1 MQITGGKLFQPEG
14 TEREK
19 ASVVGTGSVCL
30 EMGNWPLGFKAG
42 GGGQGSKARDGQQG
56 KHGLISHMLRLNTP
70 IRVCILTKTEQ
81 EREQNE
87 PHLCTWL
94 YRLHQKLATWFAEHH
109 SLT

>member
-42 GGGQGSKARDGQQG
+42 GGGGDLRQGMGNKENMA
-56 KHGLISHMLRLNTP
+56 LLVT
-70 IRVCILTKTEQ
+70 C
-81 EREQNE
+81 
-87 PHLCTWL
+87 
-94 YRLHQKLATWFAEHH
+94 
-109 SLT
+109 